1 MQMVCQYTNHTED
14 FCSMRNATN
23 LRVDPPRPE
32 LQNRITILNSTKCSL
47 TVRFENMTA
56 DFQGSY
62 NCSDDMNSDNFIPR
76 RIFMGGMY

>member
-23 LRVDPPRPE
+23 LRVHPPRPE
-32 LQNRITILNSTKCSL
+32 LENRIMILNSTKCSL

-56 DFQGSY
+56 DFKGRY
-62 NCSDDMNSDNFIPR
+62 NCLDDLNSGILSQTRVFV
-76 RIFMGGMY
+76 GGMY